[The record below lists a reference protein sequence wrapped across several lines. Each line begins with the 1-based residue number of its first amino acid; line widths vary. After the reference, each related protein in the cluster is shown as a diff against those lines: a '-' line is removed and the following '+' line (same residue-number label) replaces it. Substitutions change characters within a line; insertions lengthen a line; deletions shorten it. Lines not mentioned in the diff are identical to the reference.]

1 MNGEGTTRCRASQGP
16 LESMGASALST
27 PIGPLWIAWL
37 PEGITMVRFGGDPAP
52 EEERARWMPELEDL
66 TDAPIPARIA
76 DALGRYFAGE
86 PIDPA
91 MLPVR
96 IGGTRFQRRVWTA
109 LRKVPRGEVRT
120 YAGLAAAVGSP
131 RATRAIGMAM
141 AHNPLPIVVPCH
153 RVVAAGLS
161 LGGFSGGLDTKR
173 ALLAL
178 EGVKVEG
185 ERVLLGQ
192 LDLL

>member
-1 MNGEGTTRCRASQGP
+1 
-16 LESMGASALST
+16 MGVGVLDT
-27 PIGPLWIAWL
+27 PVIGPLWIAWVD
-37 PEGITMVRFGGDPAP
+37 EGIAMLRFGREPASAA
-52 EEERARWMPELEDL
+52 ELERWMPGLGEIPER
-66 TDAPIPARIA
+66 PIPEPIR

-91 MLPVR
+91 TLPVR

-109 LRKVPRGEVRT
+109 LREVRRGSVRT
-120 YAGLAAAVGSP
+120 YAGLAADVGSP
-131 RATRAIGMAM
+131 RAMRAIGMAM
-141 AHNPLPIVVPCH
+141 AHNPLPVVVPCH
-153 RVVAAGLS
+153 RVVASGLA

-185 ERVLLGQ
+185 DRVLPGQ

>member
-1 MNGEGTTRCRASQGP
+1 V
-16 LESMGASALST
+16 GAGVLDT
-27 PIGPLWIAWL
+27 PIIGEVWIAWVE
-37 PEGITMVRFGGDPAP
+37 EGIAMVRFGGEPAP
-52 EEERARWMPELEDL
+52 AAEQARWMPGLGALPER
-66 TDAPIPARIA
+66 PVPASIR

-86 PIDPA
+86 AIDPA
-91 MLPVR
+91 TLPVR
-96 IGGTRFQRRVWTA
+96 IGGTRFQSRVWNA
-109 LRKVPRGEVRT
+109 LRNVPRGAVRT
-120 YAGLAAAVGSP
+120 YAGLAADVGSP
-131 RATRAIGMAM
+131 RAMRAIGMAM

-153 RVVAAGLS
+153 RVVASGLA

-185 ERVLLGQ
+185 DRVLLGQ